1 MQEYAKHRRSLRGC
15 YQLSEDYLHGKTSVF
30 ILKPCK
36 EIGQSLKESLREGKI
51 VRNLEIL

>member
-15 YQLSEDYLHGKTSVF
+15 YLLFQDYFHGKTSVF

-36 EIGQSLKESLREGKI
+36 EIGQSLKESIQEGKI

>member
-1 MQEYAKHRRSLRGC
+1 M
-15 YQLSEDYLHGKTSVF
+15 LSAFLGLSVWKTSVF

-36 EIGQSLKESLREGKI
+36 EIGQSLKESIQEGKI